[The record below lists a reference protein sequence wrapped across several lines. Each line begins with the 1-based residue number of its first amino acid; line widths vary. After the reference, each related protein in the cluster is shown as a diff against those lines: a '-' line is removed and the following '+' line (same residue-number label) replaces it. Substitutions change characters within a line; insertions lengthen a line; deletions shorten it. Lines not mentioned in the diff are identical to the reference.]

1 MDEWHEQAA
10 GGEAHA
16 EEPEV
21 VQVNLVAVPQLH
33 AQEGL
38 LVHHHHHEGA
48 VHTLDGPHH
57 HPVQKSVKDLHQ
69 RASEIERFEAKS
81 SQLEAWLTEVS
92 GWPVS
97 TMAQGHGQ
105 QQEAVLDLELAPE

>member
-1 MDEWHEQAA
+1 MVSIMNEAA

-16 EEPEV
+16 EEQEV
-21 VQVNLVAVPQLH
+21 VEAAVVAVPQLH

-38 LVHHHHHEGA
+38 LAHHHHHEEA
-48 VHTLDGPHH
+48 VHTLDGPHP
-57 HPVQKSVKDLHQ
+57 HPVQKSVKNLHQ
-69 RASEIERFEAKS
+69 RPSEIERFEAKS

-97 TMAQGHGQ
+97 AKAQGHG
-105 QQEAVLDLELAPE
+105 EPKAAVPDREWLR

>member
-16 EEPEV
+16 EEYEV

-38 LVHHHHHEGA
+38 LVHHHHHE
-48 VHTLDGPHH
+48 
-57 HPVQKSVKDLHQ
+57 
-69 RASEIERFEAKS
+69 
-81 SQLEAWLTEVS
+81 
-92 GWPVS
+92 
-97 TMAQGHGQ
+97 
-105 QQEAVLDLELAPE
+105 EAVQPPQPAWASSSPKQ